1 MKLGKIEK
9 FILRY
14 LWYYRRCVSNDKTYN
29 HGYRS
34 QILYVLYN
42 LQQGNDRFS
51 YRKNLKDNI
60 PSKAYNRLQ
69 AIITRSTKSL
79 ENKGL
84 IKRERLKK
92 DFFRKRKFAFSL
104 TDLGKAK
111 AKELFEIDQIQSIKD
126 VLTYQE

>member
-14 LWYYRRCVSNDKTYN
+14 LWYYRRCVSDDKTYN

-51 YRKNLKDNI
+51 YRKNLKDTI
-60 PSKAYNRLQ
+60 PSKSYNRLQ
-69 AIITRSTKSL
+69 AIVTRSTKSL
-79 ENKGL
+79 EYKGL
-84 IKRERLKK
+84 IKRERLQK
-92 DFFRKRKFAFSL
+92 DFFKKRKFVFSL
-104 TDLGKAK
+104 TESGKRK
-111 AKELFEIDQIQSIKD
+111 AKELSEIYQIQSIKD
-126 VLTYQE
+126 VLI